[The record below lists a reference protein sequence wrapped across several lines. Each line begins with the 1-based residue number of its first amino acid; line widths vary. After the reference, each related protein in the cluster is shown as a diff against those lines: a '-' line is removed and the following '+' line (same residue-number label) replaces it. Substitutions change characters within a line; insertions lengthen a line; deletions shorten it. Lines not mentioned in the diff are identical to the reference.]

1 IALAEL
7 VSQWF
12 VLLLFL
18 IVGSIA
24 IYLIRVKCPTCG
36 KPVLYNPIRFLGVS
50 VWIWTC
56 WVPVGRGSNTH
67 TYAPSS
73 SYFKNS
79 SVHILSHF
87 AASASDLIGSTITCL
102 C

>member
-1 IALAEL
+1 LVQLVGIRSKVRFSYFLLFINALGCIALAEL

-24 IYLIRVKCPTCG
+24 IYLIRVKYPTCG

-56 WVPVGRGSNTH
+56 WVPQRCTSCGT
-67 TYAPSS
+67 P
-73 SYFKNS
+73 
-79 SVHILSHF
+79 LE
-87 AASASDLIGSTITCL
+87 
-102 C
+102 